1 MLLLGRPFSVV
12 NRVHDP
18 PSNRPSPL
26 LVPTH
31 RDPSG
36 FSRIT
41 LTKFDSTSGFSSG
54 CAEGKSGHD
63 SHERPSNTFK
73 PPPGRSEYVVP
84 TIRRPS
90 LKRVIALM

>member
-31 RDPSG
+31 REPSG

-41 LTKFDSTSGFSSG
+41 LTKFDSISGFSSG
-54 CAEGKSGHD
+54 CAEGKSGQD
-63 SHERPSNTFK
+63 SHDWPSNTFN
-73 PPPGRSEYVVP
+73 PPPGRPEYSVP
-84 TIRRPS
+84 TNRRPS
-90 LKRVIALM
+90 LKRAIALM